1 VAETDTETANAAER
15 RATTFGMLA
24 VVVAVMCFAIS
35 FSIIKWPG
43 VAGSVVAWWR
53 LLTSAILWWL
63 ILLVRHRRSGAALPS
78 TTAIRLVGPAALA
91 FGLNISLLFLGVTRT
106 SVAHAEF
113 IASMGVLLL
122 IPAGYLF
129 FHERPNWAALKWGGL
144 SVLGL
149 IIVLTNSPAGGEAT
163 VEGDLIVAC
172 GALAFAGYQLL
183 SKRSRAAGIQ
193 PWEFMTL
200 VMTGALLTATPVA
213 VLTAGDEMW
222 PLSAK
227 AWTAV
232 ILLTLLT
239 GVFAHGL
246 LYTAQRHVPIA
257 TIGVIQAGQPAQSA
271 FWAWL
276 LLGEAIT
283 ARQLPG
289 MALVTLG
296 LILVVLAGR
305 RTAVAPTTAAAAN

>member
-1 VAETDTETANAAER
+1 MPDADTAIEIDAAR
-15 RATTFGMLA
+15 RSVTLGMLA

-43 VAGSVVAWWR
+43 VSGSVVAWWR

-63 ILLVRHRRSGAALPS
+63 ILLVRHRRSGTAFPS
-78 TTAIRLVGPAALA
+78 TAAVRLVGPAALA

-129 FHERPNWAALKWGGL
+129 FHERPNWASLKWGGL

-149 IIVLTNSPAGGEAT
+149 IIVLTNSPAGGVAT
-163 VEGDLIVAC
+163 VQGDLIVAC
-172 GALAFAGYQLL
+172 GALAFAAYQLL
-183 SKRSRAAGIQ
+183 SKRSRAAGVQ
-193 PWEFMTL
+193 PWDFMTL

-213 VLTAGDEMW
+213 VITAGDEMW
-222 PLSAK
+222 PLSGK
-227 AWTAV
+227 AWAAV
-232 ILLTLLT
+232 VMLTLLT
-239 GVFAHGL
+239 GILAHGL

-257 TIGVIQAGQPAQSA
+257 TIGVIQAGQPSQSA

-296 LILVVLAGR
+296 LILVVLTGR
-305 RTAVAPTTAAAAN
+305 KTIREPTGSAI